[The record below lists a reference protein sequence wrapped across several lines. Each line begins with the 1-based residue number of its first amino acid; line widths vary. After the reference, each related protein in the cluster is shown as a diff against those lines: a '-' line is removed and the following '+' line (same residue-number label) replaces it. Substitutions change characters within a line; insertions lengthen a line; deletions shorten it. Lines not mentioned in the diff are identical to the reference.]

1 MVTIKSFF
9 KREAAANG
17 LVINQAPQRSQMFI
31 APISD
36 CVSENEHRMFSKPI
50 NLLITSVGHRDP

>member
-1 MVTIKSFF
+1 
-9 KREAAANG
+9 
-17 LVINQAPQRSQMFI
+17 MFI